1 MFLRQLGSI
10 PVATARDNTTMRLLP
25 VALALACAASGQSIL
40 PPSQVSKVAQ
50 YFEPHQDEKKLQCEV
65 KPVPAHLNFSF
76 RIQAGYRVR
85 LPMRQYSGPG
95 HALALASKVTP
106 EGRDPIYLLS
116 AIRMPAIP
124 KNKAEWDLG
133 GSFLLGEGRYQVDF
147 LIGDD
152 LNRSCRKSWNVE
164 VKLDA
169 RERSL
174 NLGLEPGTVGEIS
187 LRRWSAQNP
196 EADVHRVPRLTVFLH
211 AAPLYNRM
219 TRMRGQDRSILLASL
234 VALLES
240 LPARSVRLVAFNLD
254 QQKELFRQDVLTP
267 EAFEPLAQSMNH
279 LQLQTV
285 DLHILQNRTGHIS
298 LLSDLVNRELTA
310 KEPSDAVIFLGPTA
324 RYFEKF
330 PDLAAEPR
338 ASSRFFYIQ
347 YKANWD
353 RGQDF
358 PDSIDYAVKK
368 LRGKTLR
375 VHTPDEFAK
384 AIQQINTQLSAER

>member
-1 MFLRQLGSI
+1 
-10 PVATARDNTTMRLLP
+10 MRLLP
-25 VALALACAASGQSIL
+25 VALALACTASGQAIL
-40 PPSQVSKVAQ
+40 PASQIGKVAN
-50 YFEPHQDEKKLQCEV
+50 YFDARPDDKKLGCEI
-65 KPVPAHLNFSF
+65 KPIPAQLNFSF
-76 RIQAGYRVR
+76 RIQAGYHVR
-85 LPMRQYSGPG
+85 LPLKQFSGPG
-95 HALALASKVTP
+95 HALAMASRVTP
-106 EGRDPIYLLS
+106 EGHDPIYLLS
-116 AIRMPAIP
+116 AIRMPVIP
-124 KNKAEWDLG
+124 KNRAEWDLG
-133 GSFLLGEGRYQVDF
+133 GTFLLGEGRYKVDF

-152 LNRSCRKSWNVE
+152 LNRICRKSWNVE

-174 NLGLEPGTVGEIS
+174 NLGLAPGTVGEIS

-196 EADVHRVPRLTVFLH
+196 EADVHRVPRLTVLLH

-219 TRMRGQDRSILLASL
+219 TRMRGQDRAVLLSSL

-240 LPARSVRLVAFNLD
+240 LPANSVRLVAFNLD

-267 EAFEPLAQSMNH
+267 ESFSPLSQSLNQ

-285 DLHILQNRTGHIS
+285 DLHVLQNRTGHIS
-298 LLSDLVNRELTA
+298 LLADLVNRELTA
-310 KEPSDAVIFLGPTA
+310 KEPSDVVIFLGPTA

-330 PDLAAEPR
+330 PDLGVEAH

-347 YKANWD
+347 YKPNWD

-358 PDSIDYAVKK
+358 PDSIDYAMKK
-368 LRGKTLR
+368 VHGKTLR
-375 VHTPDEFAK
+375 VHTPDEFAR